1 MDDGTELRAD
11 TIISGCNPYHT
22 FLELMP
28 ENVSRDSG
36 AYTRAKSGSESN
48 EGDHG
53 VLPKEFIRHIKHVGK
68 YRCCSAC
75 TVLQYAV

>member
-28 ENVSRDSG
+28 ENISRDSG
-36 AYTRAKSGSESN
+36 AYTRAKSGTESD
-48 EGDHG
+48 EGQE
-53 VLPKEFIRHIKHVGK
+53 VLPKEFIRHIKHVGE
-68 YRCCSAC
+68 YRG
-75 TVLQYAV
+75 TVVLYGSRRLVQ